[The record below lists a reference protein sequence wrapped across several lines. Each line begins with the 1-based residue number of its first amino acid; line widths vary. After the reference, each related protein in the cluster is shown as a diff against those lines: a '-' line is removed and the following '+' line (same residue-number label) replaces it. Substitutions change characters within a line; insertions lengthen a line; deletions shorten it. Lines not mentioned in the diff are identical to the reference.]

1 MTDIQIQCFLEAV
14 KTKSF
19 THAAKNLYLSSQ
31 VVSQHIAKLEQEIK
45 APLFERNKEGVILT
59 QMGWNFLEFS
69 TKWVGLYEQT
79 LIDIQDT
86 YKRMSQ
92 SLKLGVSEYID
103 ITGRL
108 SSGILDFKEKNPSI
122 SVEGQQY
129 SNRYIMQKLQDGE
142 IDIAIMCDT
151 QVVSGGDFVMRN
163 FAQEDLRLYISG
175 VPEHKKDHPL
185 TPEELEEITQNLP
198 HIDASYGIWNS
209 KDWDEMSRRMSS
221 FLGFTVRERHVMPNF
236 QSVIACIKTM
246 PCTIVCDARFGYLRD
261 KDNIYSIPL
270 SKDTSL
276 CCVWL
281 KNNENPLIQDF
292 VDYMSW
298 YYNED

>member
-1 MTDIQIQCFLEAV
+1 MTDLQIQCFLEAV

-19 THAAKNLYLSSQ
+19 NQAAKNMYLSSQ
-31 VVSQHIAKLEQEIK
+31 VVSQHISKLEQEVK
-45 APLFERNKEGVILT
+45 APLFERNKDGLQLT

-79 LIDIQDT
+79 LINIQDI

-92 SLKLGVSEYID
+92 SIKLGVSEYID

-122 SVEGQQY
+122 SVEGKQY
-129 SNRYIMQKLQDGE
+129 SNRHILQKLQNGD

-151 QVVSGGDFVMRN
+151 QVVSGGDYIMRN
-163 FAQEDLRLYISG
+163 FAKEDLRLYISG
-175 VPEHKKDHPL
+175 IPEDKKGQPL
-185 TPEELEEITQNLP
+185 SPEELEEFTQGLP

-209 KDWDEMSRRMSS
+209 KDWEEMSRRTSS

-246 PCTIVCDARFGYLRD
+246 PCTIVCDARFGYLRE
-261 KDNIYSIPL
+261 KDNIYNIPL
-270 SKDTSL
+270 SKETNL

-281 KNNENPLIQDF
+281 KNNENPLIQEF
-292 VDYMSW
+292 VDYMHW
-298 YYNED
+298 YYNEE